1 MKRTPVSGVPG
12 TEGPE
17 PRVINQ
23 IALMRIAM
31 AFALSLLMASTAPAG
46 LVLPFFNS
54 MLFFWAVGAA
64 FVAAAVGDRLFA
76 PSLTRWDEAA
86 ACGLGA
92 LISGW
97 FIDPATVQR
106 ALEAARL
113 AGW

>member
-1 MKRTPVSGVPG
+1 MKRTPVTGVPG

-54 MLFFWAVGAA
+54 MLFFWAVGASI
-64 FVAAAVGDRLFA
+64 VAAAMGERLLA
-76 PSLTRWDEAA
+76 PTLTRWDEAV
-86 ACGLGA
+86 ACGLGCMV
-92 LISGW
+92 SGW
-97 FIDPATVQR
+97 FIDPAAVPQ
-106 ALEAARL
+106 AVEAARH